1 MNATAAQTKSLEW
14 LNRLRANPKIPLI
27 VAGSAA
33 VAVMVALILWAKAPD
48 YRTLFSNLSDQDGGA
63 IVSQLTQM
71 NIPYRFSEASGAI
84 EVPADKVHE
93 LRLRLAQQG
102 LPKGGA
108 VGFELLDQEKF
119 GISQFSEQVN
129 YQRALEGE
137 LSRTIETIGPV
148 KGARVHLAMPKP
160 SLFVREQKSPSA
172 SVTVNLLPGRAL
184 DEGQISA
191 IVHLVSSAV
200 AGLPPG
206 NVTLVDQG
214 GHLLTQSNT
223 SGRDLND
230 AQLKYASDV
239 EGRIQRR
246 IEAILSPIVG
256 NGNIHAQVTAQ
267 LDFASKEQTEEQY
280 RPNGDESHAALRSR
294 QLNESEQSG
303 SGYPS
308 GVPGA
313 LSNQPAP
320 ANNAPISTPPAN
332 QNNRQQQASTTSNS
346 GPRSTQRNETSNYE
360 VDRTIR
366 HTKMNVGDVQRLSVA
381 VVVNY
386 KTLPDGKPLPLSNE
400 QMKQIEDLTREA
412 MGFSEKRGD
421 SLNVVNSPFNSSDE
435 SGGELPF
442 WQQQAFID
450 QLLAGATAAYG
461 AGDVLKM
468 GIGGGASKAAQT
480 LSDYYIKR
488 AEQYHPVIPIGA
500 GNEVTVVF
508 QDGFQLKTVEEM
520 ALEQSQSTA
529 EEGNPES
536 PVPNP
541 PSAES
546 HLNGFNTDQMLKQLG
561 NLNPQQFMSGD
572 KNPQGGD
579 AGKEGGNGG

>member
-1 MNATAAQTKSLEW
+1 MRLQPRQNLLSGLIAACESE
-14 LNRLRANPKIPLI
+14 NSIDCCRFR
-27 VAGSAA
+27 GSGGHGRTDP
-33 VAVMVALILWAKAPD
+33 VGESPD

-303 SGYPS
+303 SGYPG
-308 GVPGA
+308 GVPGRCRINRHLRITRQSA
-313 LSNQPAP
+313 RLRQIKITASSRRA
-320 ANNAPISTPPAN
+320 PPAIVG
-332 QNNRQQQASTTSNS
+332 RVAHSGMKPVTTKS
-346 GPRSTQRNETSNYE
+346 
-360 VDRTIR
+360 I
-366 HTKMNVGDVQRLSVA
+366 A
-381 VVVNY
+381 
-386 KTLPDGKPLPLSNE
+386 
-400 QMKQIEDLTREA
+400 
-412 MGFSEKRGD
+412 
-421 SLNVVNSPFNSSDE
+421 PF
-435 SGGELPF
+435 
-442 WQQQAFID
+442 
-450 QLLAGATAAYG
+450 
-461 AGDVLKM
+461 
-468 GIGGGASKAAQT
+468 
-480 LSDYYIKR
+480 
-488 AEQYHPVIPIGA
+488 VIP
-500 GNEVTVVF
+500 
-508 QDGFQLKTVEEM
+508 K
-520 ALEQSQSTA
+520 
-529 EEGNPES
+529 
-536 PVPNP
+536 
-541 PSAES
+541 
-546 HLNGFNTDQMLKQLG
+546 
-561 NLNPQQFMSGD
+561 
-572 KNPQGGD
+572 
-579 AGKEGGNGG
+579 